1 MTEKL
6 FQFIEKS
13 PTAFHAVDTLK
24 NELKE
29 NGFCELFENEKW
41 ELALGG
47 TYFVTRN
54 FSSLIAFKIP
64 KNGFH
69 GYMIA
74 AAHSDSPCFKIK
86 ENGELSSGKY
96 TSLSTEK
103 YGGMLCSTWLDRPLG
118 VAGRVVVETENGVET
133 KLVNS
138 QKSVAVIP
146 NVAIHMNRNANDGA
160 SFNAAVDML
169 PLYSSDSYDGGFNAY
184 LSKLC
189 GVPYEKI
196 LGSDI
201 YVYNTQKG
209 EAFNNLI
216 CAPRLDDLQCV
227 FSAKE
232 AFLSAENGVSVPVLA
247 VFDNEEVGSGTK
259 QGAASTFLSDIL
271 ERINLAFKNDKEDFI
286 SDIADSFMLS
296 CDNAH
301 AVHPNHGEYA
311 DRNHSVYMNG
321 GVVIKYNANQKYTT
335 DAFSAALFKK
345 IAKKAGVPTQS
356 YCNRADM
363 PGGSTLGNIS
373 NTVVSLNTADIGL
386 AQLAMHSAFETAG
399 ADDTEYMVKALK
411 VFFASTVKN
420 ENEAVVLS

>member
-1 MTEKL
+1 MNEKL
-6 FQFIEKS
+6 FEFIKNS

-24 NELKE
+24 KELKE
-29 NGFCELFENEKW
+29 NGFKELFENEKW
-41 ELALGG
+41 ELSFGG
-47 TYFVTRN
+47 AYFVTRN
-54 FSSLIAFKIP
+54 FSSLIAFKLP

-74 AAHSDSPCFKIK
+74 AAHSDSPSFKIK
-86 ENGELSSGKY
+86 ENGELSSEKY
-96 TSLSTEK
+96 ISLSTEK

-118 VAGRVVVETENGVET
+118 VAGRVVLETENGVET
-133 KLVNS
+133 KLINS
-138 QKSVAVIP
+138 EQSVAVIP
-146 NVAIHMNRNANDGA
+146 NVAIHMNRNANDNM
-160 SFNAAVDML
+160 SYNAAVDML
-169 PLYSSDSYDGGFNAY
+169 PLYSTGNNEGGFKAY

-189 GVPYEKI
+189 NVPYEKI

-201 YVYNTQKG
+201 YVYNTESG
-209 EAFNNLI
+209 VEINDLI

-232 AFLSAENGVSVPVLA
+232 AFLASQNEKSVPVLA

-259 QGAASTFLSDIL
+259 QGAASTFLSDVL
-271 ERINLAFKNDKEDFI
+271 ERINSALKDGKEDFV
-286 SDIADSFMLS
+286 SDVSDSFMLS

-321 GVVIKYNANQKYTT
+321 GIVIKYNANQKYTT
-335 DAFSAALFKK
+335 DALSAAIFKK
-345 IAKKAGVPTQS
+345 IAKKAEVPTQS

-386 AQLAMHSAFETAG
+386 AQLAMHSSYETAG
-399 ADDTEYMVKALK
+399 AYDTGYMIKVLT
-411 VFFASTVKN
+411 VFFASSVKN
-420 ENEAVVLS
+420 DNNKLELS

>member
-41 ELALGG
+41 ELTLGG
-47 TYFVTRN
+47 AYFVTRN
-54 FSSLIAFKIP
+54 FSSLMAFKIP
-64 KNGFH
+64 KDGFH

-86 ENGELSSGKY
+86 ENGELSLGKY

-169 PLYSSDSYDGGFNAY
+169 PLYSSCCYEGGFNAY

-232 AFLSAENGVSVPVLA
+232 AFLSAENSSSVPVLA

-271 ERINLAFKNDKEDFI
+271 ERINLAFKKDKEDFI
-286 SDIADSFMLS
+286 SDVADSFMLS

-301 AVHPNHGEYA
+301 AVHPNHGEFA

-335 DAFSAALFKK
+335 DALSAALFKK

-373 NTVVSLNTADIGL
+373 NAVVSLNTADIGL
-386 AQLAMHSAFETAG
+386 AQLAMHSAYETAG

-411 VFFASTVKN
+411 VFFASSVKN
-420 ENEAVVLS
+420 ENETVVLS